1 MPLDRGFLLPKI
13 GVNMS
18 ENEGYGLRLEKKID
32 NMQADIRRLSD
43 HVTCLTFIHEAQ
55 QTISAE
61 NKKEL

>member
-1 MPLDRGFLLPKI
+1 
-13 GVNMS
+13 MS